1 MKRWGQDR
9 GAVAV
14 EFALILPV
22 LILLLLGIMEFGR
35 AYNAQLS
42 LTHAARESVRTLAIS
57 NIPDDAVAEAVH
69 ETPTLSPKLT
79 ASSVAVSYADSVGP
93 YTARSS
99 CAKGRDAI
107 ITITYSLPTLT
118 GLAGPFTLTG
128 RGVMRCAG

>member
-1 MKRWGQDR
+1 MKRPSYDR

-14 EFALILPV
+14 EFALIVPV

-57 NIPDDAVAEAVH
+57 NTPGDAVDKAIH
-69 ETPTLSPKLT
+69 ETPTLLPKLT
-79 ASSVAVSYADSVGP
+79 SSNVAVSYADSVSP

-99 CAKGRDAI
+99 CAKDRDAI
-107 ITITYSLPTLT
+107 ITITYTLQTLT

-128 RGVMRCAG
+128 KGVMRCAG

>member
-22 LILLLLGIMEFGR
+22 LLLLLLGIMEFGR

-42 LTHAARESVRTLAIS
+42 LTHAARESVRTLAIF
-57 NIPDDAVAEAVH
+57 NTPGDAIAEAVH

-79 ASSVAVSYADSVGP
+79 PSNVAVSYADSISP
-93 YTARSS
+93 YAARSS
-99 CAKGRDAI
+99 CAKDRDAI
-107 ITITYSLPTLT
+107 ITITYTLQTLT